1 MVIIWRSRCAL
12 QITTVRKSNN
22 CNTSIQLHYFNWTTG
37 LWYYPWEEHLNNTAE
52 QSTVIKT
59 RLIFSE
65 FGISSDPPLYCDGS
79 SNNVWNIYYKL
90 PFPLQTGNHCVC
102 PVSSSV
108 ICFEYTKEDF
118 VMTAEK
124 NSLLGW
130 RKRNNKS
137 LKRTHQTVAIYD

>member
-1 MVIIWRSRCAL
+1 M
-12 QITTVRKSNN
+12 
-22 CNTSIQLHYFNWTTG
+22 F
-37 LWYYPWEEHLNNTAE
+37 
-52 QSTVIKT
+52 
-59 RLIFSE
+59 
-65 FGISSDPPLYCDGS
+65 
-79 SNNVWNIYYKL
+79 
-90 PFPLQTGNHCVC
+90 PFPLQTGNNCVR

-118 VMTAEK
+118 IMTAEK

>member
-1 MVIIWRSRCAL
+1 MLCKSQMLGRAIIAIHPSSCIIL
-12 QITTVRKSNN
+12 IKQ
-22 CNTSIQLHYFNWTTG
+22 QE
-37 LWYYPWEEHLNNTAE
+37 LWYPPWEEHLNNTAE

-59 RLIFSE
+59 RQIFSE
-65 FGISSDPPLYCDGS
+65 FSISSDPPLYCDGS

-124 NSLLGW
+124 NWLSGW